1 MFTFVFLISMKCKR
15 YLPPEQLQEFLSQ
28 FDTLTKNIGFS
39 VQNRPIK
46 MLEIGSGPYKILIWS
61 QMHGNES
68 TTTKA
73 LLDLIP
79 WFIDVKQNKLHS
91 SFTLYII
98 PQLNPDGSLLYTRNN
113 ANNIDLNRDAIK
125 MSQPESRALKFIY
138 EEIQPNLCLNL
149 HGQQTIYSVGKD
161 GKSAILSFLAPAAD
175 LECSITPSRRRSMEI
190 ISGIVKSLEKEISG
204 SIGRYDETFN
214 PNCVGDSFTQSGTP
228 TILFEAGHV
237 PDDYQRE
244 KTRLYIFEAFKALF
258 ISILQPNQA
267 FVPKDYLSI
276 PNNEIEFCDLIISGV
291 NILVD
296 GNEIKN
302 QKIAIQ
308 YRETL
313 IRGSVHFLPE
323 MRAYGTELDF
333 RAHKYTKLPASIQTS
348 IIEFKDE
355 ELIKN
360 RALNSLLSL
369 TS

>member
-1 MFTFVFLISMKCKR
+1 LFTFVFLISMECKR
-15 YLPPEQLQEFLSQ
+15 YLPPEQLEEFFTR
-28 FDTLTKNIGFS
+28 FDTITKSIGFS

-46 MLEIGSGPYKILIWS
+46 MLEVGSGSYKILIWS

-79 WFIDVKQNKLHS
+79 WFIDVNQDKLHS
-91 SFTLYII
+91 AFTLYII
-98 PQLNPDGSLLYTRNN
+98 PQLNPDGSLLYSRNN

-125 MSQPESRALKFIY
+125 MSQPESKALKFIY
-138 EEIQPNLCLNL
+138 EKIQPNLCLNL
-149 HGQQTIYSVGKD
+149 HGQQTIYSAGKD

-175 LECSITPSRRRSMEI
+175 IECSITPSRRRSMEI
-190 ISGIVKSLEKEISG
+190 ISGIVRSLEKEISG

-214 PNCVGDSFTQSGTP
+214 PNCVGDLFSQLGTP

-237 PDDYQRE
+237 PNDYQRE
-244 KTRLYIFEAFKALF
+244 KTRLYILKAFKALF
-258 ISILQPNQA
+258 ISILQPNPA
-267 FVPKDYLSI
+267 FELKDYLNI
-276 PNNEIEFCDLIISGV
+276 PNNEKEFCDIIVNDV
-291 NILVD
+291 NIIVN

-313 IRGSVHFLPE
+313 IKGSIHFLPE
-323 MRAYGTELDF
+323 MKAYGTEINL
-333 RAHKYTKLPASIQTS
+333 RAHKYTKLPASIQNYS
-348 IIEFKDE
+348 FELKGK

-360 RALNSLLSL
+360 KVLNDLFSLNS
-369 TS
+369 

>member
-1 MFTFVFLISMKCKR
+1 MKCKR

-28 FDTLTKNIGFS
+28 FDTVTKNIGFS

-46 MLEIGSGPYKILIWS
+46 MLKIGSGPYKILIWS

-79 WFIDVKQNKLHS
+79 WFIDVSQDKLHS

-125 MSQPESRALKFIY
+125 MSQPESKALKFIY
-138 EEIQPNLCLNL
+138 EKIKPNLCLNL
-149 HGQQTIYSVGKD
+149 HGQQTIYSAGKD

-175 LECSITPSRRRSMEI
+175 LECSITRSRRRSMEI
-190 ISGIVKSLEKEISG
+190 ISGIVKSLEKEILG

-214 PNCVGDSFTQSGTP
+214 PNCVGDSFSQSGTP

-258 ISILQPNQA
+258 ISILHPDQA
-267 FVPKDYLSI
+267 FEPKDYLSI
-276 PNNEIEFCDLIISGV
+276 PNNEIEFCDLILSGV

-296 GNEIKN
+296 GNQIKN

-313 IRGSVHFLPE
+313 IKDSIYFLPE
-323 MRAYGTELDF
+323 MKAYGTELDL
-333 RAHKYTKLPASIQTS
+333 RAHKYTKLPASIQNPK
-348 IIEFKDE
+348 IEFKDK

-360 RALNSLLSL
+360 RAIINLLSL